1 VLLFVLE
8 LNLGGIMN
16 IELEVALLKSFK
28 DLNRWKVCEHL
39 PDPLWNTSISYTDL
53 KTGVIMEYSG
63 ISGCAINGVVLS
75 KKLYDSFTEMRRNQK
90 EYIIRV
96 NERKLLEL
104 YCPCI
109 KEGL

>member
-1 VLLFVLE
+1 
-8 LNLGGIMN
+8 MD
-16 IELEVALLKSFK
+16 IELEEALLESFK
-28 DLNRWKVCEHL
+28 DLNRWEVCEHL
-39 PDPLWNTSISYTDL
+39 PDPLWKTSISYTDL

-75 KKLYDSFTEMRRNQK
+75 KKLYDSFTEMRWDQK
-90 EYIIRV
+90 EYIIKV

-104 YCPCI
+104 YCLNI

>member
-1 VLLFVLE
+1 
-8 LNLGGIMN
+8 MN
-16 IELEVALLKSFK
+16 IKLEEALLESFK
-28 DLNRWKVCEHL
+28 DLNRWRVCEHL
-39 PDPLWNTSISYTDL
+39 SDPLWRNSLSYTDL

-75 KKLYDSFTEMRRNQK
+75 KRLYDSFTEMRWNQK
-90 EYIIRV
+90 ECIIRV

-104 YCPCI
+104 YCPCL